1 VNNLKS
7 EQHFLAS
14 CEVRLLLPASG
25 EIQSLSFPPKFFLDI
40 CEILDPRASN
50 FMNTKMN
57 NRRLNKSRI
66 GKHKTFTNYEHNYE
80 LNTKNERK
88 KWCRYVYGTNIK
100 YYRCKF
106 LSHGSDGK
114 LPRGNTSDICSN
126 GSFFFQVNFY
136 VSTGPRKVVRIVS
149 GFESSLQ
156 KRVNN
161 AVPNVVAPLVYLL
174 KKLPP
179 YIGSLLRPPPRP
191 IPSSFSYTMASSTSS
206 PD

>member
-1 VNNLKS
+1 
-7 EQHFLAS
+7 
-14 CEVRLLLPASG
+14 
-25 EIQSLSFPPKFFLDI
+25 
-40 CEILDPRASN
+40 
-50 FMNTKMN
+50 M
-57 NRRLNKSRI
+57 
-66 GKHKTFTNYEHNYE
+66 
-80 LNTKNERK
+80 
-88 KWCRYVYGTNIK
+88 YGTNIK
-100 YYRCKF
+100 YYRVRQTCAIRPF
-106 LSHGSDGK
+106 LIIIVGLVR
-114 LPRGNTSDICSN
+114 LPSMNFELMVLNMDHIRYLPVQISVARIRRQIAPRQYIEHMFEWE
-126 GSFFFQVNFY
+126 FFFQVNFY
-136 VSTGPRKVVRIVS
+136 VSTGPRKVVQIVF